1 MGIHVLIA
9 TLLWG
14 MLLASL
20 VLTSIGIR
28 RRSWKLLWLAAV
40 LSLIF
45 SIAAGFS
52 IGPLAFL
59 LTCLQLGAA
68 VASRREAAIQE
79 WVLLLLIALIIWII
93 VVPLQITGLQWL
105 PWLLA
110 FPVVAVIAMVAT
122 ALSGSSSKT

>member
-20 VLTSIGIR
+20 VLTPIGIR

-105 PWLLA
+105 LA
-110 FPVVAVIAMVAT
+110 FPVVAVIAMIAT
-122 ALSGSSSKT
+122 ALSGNSSKT

>member
-20 VLTSIGIR
+20 VLTPIGIR
-28 RRSWKLLWLAAV
+28 RRSWKLLWLTAV

-59 LTCLQLGAA
+59 LTCLQLGGGP
-68 VASRREAAIQE
+68 SRAGEKPQSR
-79 WVLLLLIALIIWII
+79 
-93 VVPLQITGLQWL
+93 
-105 PWLLA
+105 
-110 FPVVAVIAMVAT
+110 
-122 ALSGSSSKT
+122 SGCSCYS